1 MLREVGAK
9 ASMDAAV
16 AHFQARTL
24 GIFEFWVD
32 EFSWTELMLQQLKT
46 NLGEAEA
53 EILRTHEAS
62 FKKALYQV
70 KLFLKDVD
78 ISFFDVDKD
87 VDHQGELVNEA

>member
-1 MLREVGAK
+1 MIFLQSIEESQKSLEDIKTKLQEVE
-9 ASMDAAV
+9 
-16 AHFQARTL
+16 TL
-24 GIFEFWVD
+24 EEALKD
-32 EFSWTELMLQQLKT
+32 DLKKLKT

>member
-1 MLREVGAK
+1 
-9 ASMDAAV
+9 
-16 AHFQARTL
+16 
-24 GIFEFWVD
+24 
-32 EFSWTELMLQQLKT
+32 MLQQLKT

-87 VDHQGELVNEA
+87 IDHQGELVNEA